1 LIVSDYAQLTQ
12 AEILKAELKV
22 ARSHERELLREKADL
37 LQRHD
42 LLAREFEHR
51 LINGLQMIVSL
62 LSMQSRAAPTAEAA
76 TQLTTAATRVAAFG
90 RIHRSLHLLDH
101 RESVEFKPYIQQL
114 CEDLSGLLFQ
124 AEGERAVVLSGANF
138 NLPTTLAIPLGFIVN
153 ELITNAMKYA
163 NGDISV
169 RTDTSAAGHSLSVT
183 NDGPGLPTNFDP
195 TASKGLG
202 MRIVQALVKQI
213 NGTLDFKPG
222 DAGHGTCFTVSFPV
236 QQQV

>member
-1 LIVSDYAQLTQ
+1 VSDYAQLTQ

-22 ARSHERELLREKADL
+22 ARSHERDLLREKADL

-42 LLAREFEHR
+42 LLAQEFEHR

-62 LSMQSRAAPTAEAA
+62 LSMQSRAAPTTEAA
-76 TQLTTAATRVAAFG
+76 AQLTTAATRVAAFG
-90 RIHRSLHLLDH
+90 RIHRRLHLLDH

-114 CEDLSGLLFQ
+114 CDDLSGLLFQ
-124 AEGERAVVLSGANF
+124 VEGERAVVLSGTNF

-222 DAGHGTCFTVSFPV
+222 DTGHGTCFTVSFPA